1 MKKKILFFL
10 MTIVLIVSSCNFGM
24 NTAVIGNKDNGAV
37 LNGYTGG
44 LGNSSSVELPNGA
57 NYKPDDK
64 DIVDGYFIVKT
75 KDGFDKTLF
84 EKKGFIV
91 KGNIS
96 LTDTGFTYWY
106 LNKKGDNKKN
116 LLRAASIE
124 GVLSAEHDY
133 KVVEPDGSKA
143 PNQNDGPVDPSNA
156 GTYDLTKGNYL
167 DDPEANNADYGLSIT
182 DALRAYSEI
191 GYGTET
197 VVAGIIDT
205 GINMAH
211 KDFKDENGDS
221 IVLYAKSCATAEN
234 GTAITPGH
242 PFTEIPIGDNWDK
255 GAHGTHCSG
264 TIAAR
269 GNNNIGIAGV
279 AWKNT
284 KLISYQS
291 LNAGLNGQF
300 GGDTWSVY
308 GALLELTNI
317 VEILRKA
324 KADRSPAEIAAL
336 PSYLQTTDFQITQ
349 KTVPVN
355 MSLGGSYGTEFAFA
369 VLTNAVK
376 HNILPVI
383 AMGNEGRYTAA
394 YPAAFPGV
402 LAVGATNGKDKKVH
416 FSNSGAW
423 ISVSAP
429 GDGIKSC
436 GIYGEDDYETMSGTS
451 MATPFVTGTI
461 AYLLSF
467 TGAHDLTPYQI
478 KTLLEKTADK
488 VDGATGFTD
497 RLGYGRVNVY
507 KAAKAIKDGNIPPEN
522 DFYTEAEVTVTVKNN
537 DGHSNDDVPCKI
549 TLVDEVTHAPLAYV
563 SLAPVAGVGNPAFK
577 GLIKGRS
584 YSVYG
589 AFLGDAQKETFTATD
604 ANKTITLQ
612 FNKKIVWVSTV
623 PNLHYNSGGDNTDT
637 KIVVYKADASGN
649 LNLGTNPTPIV
660 NYDQDQLDTTYFE
673 AETGAKYYV
682 LITGFMKG
690 GVFQGGNYALKI
702 DRTPLN
708 SNGVDIDDTARS
720 PNNASTNDSHEGASF
735 DDTPADAK
743 SKGNAWGQEM
753 GCNLVAHPI
762 GTPPANVDLD
772 WFYVEYPY

>member
-197 VVAGIIDT
+197 VVAGIVDT

-623 PNLHYNSGGDNTDT
+623 PNLHYNSGGDDTDT

-660 NYDQDQLDTTYFE
+660 NYDQDQLDT
-673 AETGAKYYV
+673 ETGAKYYV

-708 SNGVDIDDTARS
+708 SNGVDIDDTAS
-720 PNNASTNDSHEGASF
+720 SHNNASTNDSHEGASF

>member
-91 KGNIS
+91 KGKIS

-106 LNKKGDNKKN
+106 LNKEGNNKKN

-167 DDPEANNADYGLSIT
+167 HDPEANNADYGLSIT

-191 GYGTET
+191 GYGDKT

-205 GINMAH
+205 GINMKH
-211 KDFKDENGDS
+211 KDFKDEGDKS

-478 KTLLEKTADK
+478 KALLEKTADK

-497 RLGYGRVNVY
+497 RLGHGRVNVY
-507 KAAKAIKDGNIPPEN
+507 KAAKAIKDNNIPAQN
-522 DFYTEAEVTVTVKNN
+522 DIYTEAEVTVTVKNN
-537 DGHSNDDVPCKI
+537 DGHSNDIVPCKI
-549 TLVDEVTHAPLAYV
+549 TLVDEETHAPLAYV
-563 SLAPVAGVGNPAFK
+563 AGTGSNPPAFK

-589 AFLGDAQKETFTATD
+589 AFLGSSSQQTFTAQD
-604 ANKTITLQ
+604 VDNPITIQ

-623 PNLHYNSGGDNTDT
+623 PNLHYNSGDDDTDT
-637 KIVVYKADASGN
+637 RIMVYKADASGN
-649 LNLGTNPTPIV
+649 LDLNTAQSIV
-660 NYDQDQLDTTYFE
+660 DYDQDLLDTTCFE

-708 SNGVDIDDTARS
+708 PNGVDIDDTARS
-720 PNNASTNDSHEGASF
+720 PNNASTNDSHED
-735 DDTPADAK
+735 DDTPAFAK
-743 SKGNAWGQEM
+743 VKGNAWGQTK

-762 GTPPANVDLD
+762 GSNNVDLD
-772 WFYVEYPY
+772 WFYVEYP

>member
-24 NTAVIGNKDNGAV
+24 NTAVIGNKDNGTV

-91 KGNIS
+91 KGKIS

-106 LNKKGDNKKN
+106 LNKEGNNKKN

-182 DALRAYSEI
+182 DALRAYKEI
-191 GYGTET
+191 GYGDKT

-211 KDFKDENGDS
+211 KDFKDENGES

-242 PFTEIPIGDNWDK
+242 PFTEIPIGLNWDK

-324 KADRSPAEIAAL
+324 KADRSPTEIAAL

-355 MSLGGSYGTEFAFA
+355 MSLGGSYGSEFAFA

-436 GIYGEDDYETMSGTS
+436 GIYGDNSYETMSGTS

-478 KTLLEKTADK
+478 KALLEKTADK

-497 RLGYGRVNVY
+497 RLGHGRVNVY
-507 KAAKAIKDGNIPPEN
+507 KAAKAIKDGDIPAQN
-522 DFYTEAEVTVTVKNN
+522 DIYTEAEVTVTVKNN
-537 DGHSNDDVPCKI
+537 DGHSNDVVPCKI
-549 TLVDEVTHAPLAYV
+549 TLVDEETHAPLAYV
-563 SLAPVAGVGNPAFK
+563 AGTGSNPPAFK

-589 AFLGDAQKETFTATD
+589 AFLGSLSQQTFTAQD

-623 PNLHYNSGGDNTDT
+623 PNLHYNSGGDDTDT

-708 SNGVDIDDTARS
+708 SNGVDIDDVGRS
-720 PNNASTNDSHEGASF
+720 PNNASTNDSHEGAGF

>member
-10 MTIVLIVSSCNFGM
+10 IAIALIVSSCNFGM
-24 NTAVIGNKDNGAV
+24 NTAVIGNKDNGTV
-37 LNGYTGG
+37 LDGYTGG
-44 LGNSSSVELPNGA
+44 SGNSSSVELPNGA

-91 KGNIS
+91 KGKIS

-106 LNKKGDNKKN
+106 LNKEGNNKKN

-124 GVLSAEHDY
+124 GVLSVEHDY

-143 PNQNDGPVDPSNA
+143 PNQNDGPVDPFNA
-156 GTYDLTKGNYL
+156 ETYDLTKGNYL

-182 DALRAYSEI
+182 EALKAYKEI
-191 GYGTET
+191 GYGDKT

-211 KDFKDENGDS
+211 KDFKDENGES
-221 IVLYAKSCATAEN
+221 IVLYAKSCATDSTG
-234 GTAITPGH
+234 GTYIGDGS
-242 PFTEIPIGDNWDK
+242 PFTEIPIGLNWDK

-291 LNAGLNGQF
+291 LGVK
-300 GGDTWSVY
+300 GGGRTWSVY
-308 GALLELTNI
+308 GAMADLTKI
-317 VEILRKA
+317 VKILRKP
-324 KADRSPAEIAAL
+324 KANRSVAENNAL
-336 PSYLQTTDFQITQ
+336 PSYLQNTDFQITQ
-349 KTVPVN
+349 ETVPVN

-369 VLTNAVK
+369 ILTEAVQ
-376 HNILPVI
+376 NGILPVI

-436 GIYGEDDYETMSGTS
+436 GIHGEDDYETMSGTS

-467 TGAHDLTPYQI
+467 DNAHKITPYQM
-478 KTLLEKTADK
+478 KALLEKTADK

-497 RLGYGRVNVY
+497 RLGHGRVNVY
-507 KAAKAIKDGNIPPEN
+507 KAAKAIKDGNIPPAN
-522 DFYTEAEVTVTVKNN
+522 DIYTEAEVKVEVKNN

-549 TLVDEVTHAPLAYV
+549 TLVDEETHAPLAYV
-563 SLAPVAGVGNPAFK
+563 AGDESNPPAFK

-612 FNKKIVWVSTV
+612 YNKKIVWVSTV
-623 PNLHYNSGGDNTDT
+623 PNLHYNSGGDDTDT

-720 PNNASTNDSHEGASF
+720 PNNASTNDSHEGAGF

-762 GTPPANVDLD
+762 GTPPKNVDLD

>member
-91 KGNIS
+91 KGKIS

-106 LNKKGDNKKN
+106 LNKEGNNKKN

-205 GINMAH
+205 GINMKH

-234 GTAITPGH
+234 GTAITPGR

-478 KTLLEKTADK
+478 KALLEKTADK

-497 RLGYGRVNVY
+497 RLGHGRVNVY

-522 DFYTEAEVTVTVKNN
+522 GLYTEKEVQVKVT
-537 DGHSNDDVPCKI
+537 NDDGFGVEVVPCKI

-563 SLAPVAGVGNPAFK
+563 AGLGNTPITFK

-589 AFLGDAQKETFTATD
+589 ALFGEVKNHTFTASD
-604 ANKTITLQ
+604 NDIVIPFQ
-612 FNKKIVWVSTV
+612 FNKNIIWVSTV
-623 PNLHYNSGGDNTDT
+623 ANLHYNGGNDNTDT
-637 KIVVYKADASGN
+637 IISVYEADSSGG
-649 LNLGTNPTPIV
+649 LPADPDPIFE
-660 NYDQDQLDTTYFE
+660 YDSETLDTFCFE
-673 AETGAKYYV
+673 AEHGKKYYV
-682 LITGFMKG
+682 KIT
-690 GVFQGGNYALKI
+690 NYGPLTGSKNYVISI
-702 DRTPLN
+702 DRKSL
-708 SNGVDIDDTARS
+708 SGAEDMDDNGRSATA
-720 PNNASTNDSHEGASF
+720 NDSHEN

-743 SKGNAWGQEM
+743 IKGNAWGQKYA
-753 GCNLVAHPI
+753 CNLVAHPI
-762 GTPPANVDLD
+762 GGKNTDED
-772 WFYVEYPY
+772 WFYVEYP

>member
-10 MTIVLIVSSCNFGM
+10 IAIALIVSSCNFGM
-24 NTAVIGNKDNGAV
+24 NTAVIGNKDNGTV

-44 LGNSSSVELPNGA
+44 SGNSSSIELPNGA

-91 KGNIS
+91 EGNIS

-143 PNQNDGPVDPSNA
+143 PNQNDSPVDPSNA
-156 GTYDLTKGNYL
+156 GTYGLTDGNYL

-182 DALRAYSEI
+182 DALRAYKEI
-191 GYGTET
+191 GYGDKT

-205 GINMAH
+205 GINMKH
-211 KDFKDENGDS
+211 KDFKDENGES
-221 IVLYAKSCATAEN
+221 IVLYAKSCATD
-234 GTAITPGH
+234 GTGGTYIGDGN
-242 PFTEIPIGDNWDK
+242 PFTEIPIGLNWDK

-291 LNAGLNGQF
+291 LGVEGS
-300 GGDTWSVY
+300 GRTWSVY
-308 GALLELTNI
+308 GAMADLTKI
-317 VEILRKA
+317 VKILRKP
-324 KADRSPAEIAAL
+324 KANRSVAENNAL
-336 PSYLQTTDFQITQ
+336 PSYLQNTDFQITQ
-349 KTVPVN
+349 ETVPVN
-355 MSLGGSYGTEFAFA
+355 MSLGGSYGSEFAFA

-436 GIYGEDDYETMSGTS
+436 GIHGEDDYETMSGTS

-467 TGAHDLTPYQI
+467 DNAHKITPYQM
-478 KTLLEKTADK
+478 KALLEKTADK
-488 VDGATGFTD
+488 VDGATDFTD
-497 RLGYGRVNVY
+497 SLGHGRVNVY
-507 KAAKAIKDGNIPPEN
+507 KAAKAIKDGNIPAPN
-522 DFYTEAEVTVTVKNN
+522 DIYTEAEVTVTVKNN
-537 DGHSNDDVPCKI
+537 DGHSNDIVPCKI
-549 TLVDEVTHAPLAYV
+549 TLVDEETHAPLAYV
-563 SLAPVAGVGNPAFK
+563 AGTGSNPPAFK

-589 AFLGDAQKETFTATD
+589 AFLGSSSNQTFTAQD
-604 ANKTITLQ
+604 VDNPITIQ

-623 PNLHYNSGGDNTDT
+623 PNLHYNSGDDDTDT
-637 KIVVYKADASGN
+637 RIMVYKADASGN
-649 LNLGTNPTPIV
+649 LDLNTAQSIV
-660 NYDQDQLDTTYFE
+660 DYDQDLLDTTCFE

-708 SNGVDIDDTARS
+708 SNGVDIDDVGRS
-720 PNNASTNDSHEGASF
+720 PNNASTNDSHEGAGF

>member
-10 MTIVLIVSSCNFGM
+10 ITIALIVSSCNFGM
-24 NTAVIGNKDNGAV
+24 NTAVIGNKDNETV

-44 LGNSSSVELPNGA
+44 LGNSSSVELPDGA

-84 EKKGFIV
+84 EEKGFIV
-91 KGNIS
+91 KGKIS

-106 LNKKGDNKKN
+106 LNKEGNNTKN

-143 PNQNDGPVDPSNA
+143 PNQSDAPVDPFDA
-156 GTYDLTKGNYL
+156 GTYGLTDGNYL

-182 DALRAYSEI
+182 EALKAYKEI
-191 GYGTET
+191 GYGDKT

-211 KDFKDENGDS
+211 KDFKDEHDKS
-221 IVLYAKSCATAEN
+221 IVLYAKSCATDSTGNTYIGN
-234 GTAITPGH
+234 GS
-242 PFTEIPIGDNWDK
+242 PFTEIPIGQNWDK

-269 GNNNIGIAGV
+269 GNNGTGIAGV

-291 LNAGLNGQF
+291 LGAAGSGT
-300 GGDTWSVY
+300 DWSVY
-308 GALLELTNI
+308 GAMLDLTKI
-317 VEILRKA
+317 VKILRKP
-324 KADRSPAEIAAL
+324 KAGRTSAENDAL
-336 PSYLQTTDFQITQ
+336 PSYLRDTDFQITQ

-376 HNILPVI
+376 NDILPVI

-436 GIYGEDDYETMSGTS
+436 GIHGDNSYATMSGTS

-467 TGAHDLTPYQI
+467 TEAHDLTPYQI

-497 RLGYGRVNVY
+497 RLGHGRVNVY

-522 DFYTEAEVTVTVKNN
+522 GLYTEKEVQVKVT
-537 DGHSNDDVPCKI
+537 NDDGGGAEDIPCKI

-563 SLAPVAGVGNPAFK
+563 AGLGNTPITFK

-589 AFLGDAQKETFTATD
+589 AFLGDLKKETFTAID

-623 PNLHYNSGGDNTDT
+623 PNKHYNGGNDKTDT
-637 KIVVYKADASGN
+637 KIMVFKADASGD
-649 LNLGTNPTPIV
+649 LDLGSNPTPIV
-660 NYDQDQLDTTYFE
+660 NYDQYELDTTYFE

-682 LITGFMKG
+682 LITGFMDG
-690 GVFQGGNYALKI
+690 GVFKGGNYALKI
-702 DRTPLN
+702 GREPLN
-708 SNGVDIDDTARS
+708 PKGVDIDDAARS
-720 PNNASTNDSHEGASF
+720 PNDAATNDSHED
-735 DDTPADAK
+735 DDTPANAK
-743 SKGNAWGQEM
+743 LKGDAWGQTK